1 MNYRCLMGR
10 TPPLGFPESGVTCNH
25 LFLWL
30 ELGSYAYGRSSHVKY
45 EALRPRQL
53 PRPHIQSCFHSPE
66 LCARCESSVGW
77 GPGQVVGGGG
87 RGGGHLLPSNETDME
102 DSLRPFNHLP
112 HLKSNI
118 KSLILTE
125 QSKLVSI

>member
-1 MNYRCLMGR
+1 M
-10 TPPLGFPESGVTCNH
+10 
-25 LFLWL
+25 
-30 ELGSYAYGRSSHVKY
+30 KY

-53 PRPHIQSCFHSPE
+53 PHPHIQSCFHSPE

-87 RGGGHLLPSNETDME
+87 REGGHLLPSNETDME

>member
-1 MNYRCLMGR
+1 MRR
-10 TPPLGFPESGVTCNH
+10 LGQG
-25 LFLWL
+25 
-30 ELGSYAYGRSSHVKY
+30 SSHAHIYSLVST
-45 EALRPRQL
+45 AL
-53 PRPHIQSCFHSPE
+53 SS
-66 LCARCESSVGW
+66 ARCESSVGW